1 MSQVDIY
8 FMKGVRHTHLSFAL
22 SAAIQWKHDNIVD
35 LHSGYKTHIHTCT
48 AGKAEGMHERDD
60 VSGTA
65 GRKDDRKSPSK
76 QVQGKVQ
83 TGHCNMARVATQLR
97 YTVQHLTYVYAL

>member
-1 MSQVDIY
+1 MSQ
-8 FMKGVRHTHLSFAL
+8 FCTLSCH
-22 SAAIQWKHDNIVD
+22 SVETCTIVD
-35 LHSGYKTHIHTCT
+35 LHSDYKTHIHTCT
-48 AGKAEGMHERDD
+48 AGKAEGTHERDD

-65 GRKDDRKSPSK
+65 GRKDDRKSPGK